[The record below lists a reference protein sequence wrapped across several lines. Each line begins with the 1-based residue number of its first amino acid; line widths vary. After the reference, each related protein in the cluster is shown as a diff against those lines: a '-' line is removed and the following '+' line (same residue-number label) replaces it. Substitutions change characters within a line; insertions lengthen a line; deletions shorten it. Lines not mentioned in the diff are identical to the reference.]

1 MRILFTALTLLVLA
15 TPAAAQ
21 TIFVVRHAERA
32 DASAGGPPMMGSD
45 PDLSEAG
52 KARAQS
58 LAAVLKDAQIA
69 AIYTTEF
76 KRTRQT
82 AEPVAQAAGI
92 EPTVVS
98 ARDIPALVEKMKGA
112 TGNVLVVGHSNTVG
126 EVIRSLGVSDPVKL
140 EDADYDNLFVVV
152 KGNKP
157 TLVRLHFR

>member
-1 MRILFTALTLLVLA
+1 
-15 TPAAAQ
+15 
-21 TIFVVRHAERA
+21 
-32 DASAGGPPMMGSD
+32 
-45 PDLSEAG
+45 
-52 KARAQS
+52 
-58 LAAVLKDAQIA
+58 LKDAQIA